1 MGTSEVLTT
10 QTYDV
15 LGIGVVC
22 TIANDTLSLY
32 FDVLGI
38 EGYSPYFYGG
48 PTPLQVTTTTQ
59 VLGLTASSLAAQASL
74 RRTASLGV
82 TVVRPSMT
90 AFLALV
96 DRQRRAL
103 LYPAAP
109 KSKDLETM
117 SITKRPL
124 IALLTGFIAAV
135 TVAAC
140 GGGGGSAPGTLPA
153 VHASGAAGATAAPAM
168 TSVPYASASLSTA
181 TYVGPAQFGA
191 MSIDVVPT
199 LQNAAGLSA
208 YAQAASDPGSPL
220 FRQFLTPQQIG
231 SRFGASDADY
241 AAQVAYFRA
250 HGLVVAGWPQRL
262 LLHVGGTQSQL
273 ESALGAKFGIY
284 RSGSSTFIALTGN
297 AQLPQALRVQQLVHA
312 NESAEALTLHANYPP
327 LVAGGA
333 YLSPQQ
339 LAHAF
344 QYDTAWAAGFTGS
357 GINVGII
364 ASAGID
370 PNDVPAYGAM
380 FGAKVATVT
389 QVNAQD
395 SYVFASP
402 LPSVC
407 PSNNPYSFVCNYS
420 LGLTSPPP
428 VTPACNQNKVSL
440 PACNPEDGEAQLDT
454 ETIASLAYNANVL
467 FYLAYNPTECYSSG
481 QYAPSSPCPSGGTPA
496 PEIGNSLWFDEIQQA
511 ISDDRADVISISL
524 GGCEPQE
531 VNAVFDE
538 GGNGYG
544 PTAWAAVKAEGTA
557 VFVAAGDGGV
567 DDCGNG
573 KSATVDWPGTDPSN
587 TDVGAVFAPL
597 DQGGN
602 IVGQVTAWGFPNS
615 FGMFPA
621 RTRPDPAAGSPSTSI
636 YRRTNSGPM
645 SPARCATFPTWPTM
659 GPPARRSRSCSMR
672 GWRAARVLV
681 RRRHEPGRADGLR
694 DVVARAASLQT
705 DALVR
710 DRRRPKSVA
719 PGRRQAYLYAIY
731 NGATA
736 AASPRAPVK
745 RMARCSTTCKSATT
759 RPTDRRA
766 TCRATT
772 PAQATISSRASASP
786 TPAR

>member
-1 MGTSEVLTT
+1 
-10 QTYDV
+10 
-15 LGIGVVC
+15 
-22 TIANDTLSLY
+22 
-32 FDVLGI
+32 
-38 EGYSPYFYGG
+38 
-48 PTPLQVTTTTQ
+48 
-59 VLGLTASSLAAQASL
+59 
-74 RRTASLGV
+74 
-82 TVVRPSMT
+82 
-90 AFLALV
+90 
-96 DRQRRAL
+96 
-103 LYPAAP
+103 
-109 KSKDLETM
+109 M

-208 YAQAASDPGSPL
+208 YAQAASDPGSSL

-615 FGMFPA
+615 FGMFPGSNQA
-621 RTRPDPAAGSPSTSI
+621 GSGGGISKYFYLPANQFGPNVTGPMRNVPDMAYDGAAGSPIAILQYAGLAGGPVYSFGGGTSQAA
-636 YRRTNSGPM
+636 PM
-645 SPARCATFPTWPTM
+645 ASAMWSLVLQACKQTPSCATAG
-659 GPPARRSRSCSMR
+659 GPNP
-672 GWRAARVLV
+672 WRL
-681 RRRHEPGRADGLR
+681 G
-694 DVVARAASLQT
+694 
-705 DALVR
+705 DA
-710 DRRRPKSVA
+710 KT
-719 PGRRQAYLYAIY
+719 YLYAIY
-731 NGATA
+731 NGASSGGFT
-736 AASPRAPVK
+736 PRAGQTYGSVFYDVQIGNNTANGSKGYVPGYNAGPGYDLVSGVGVPY
-745 RMARCSTTCKSATT
+745 ARQMIKAVVG
-759 RPTDRRA
+759 
-766 TCRATT
+766 
-772 PAQATISSRASASP
+772 I
-786 TPAR
+786 